1 MLQKFWG
8 DMTQDEKLD
17 VLRTDIERL
26 FAAINSSNGNISVIE
41 MQMGELFVRLN
52 ESDLWPSVARS
63 AARGG
68 G

>member
-1 MLQKFWG
+1 MPQKFWS

-26 FAAINSSNGNISVIE
+26 FAAINSANGNISAME
-41 MQMGELFVRLN
+41 MGIGDLFVRLN
-52 ESDLWPSVARS
+52 ESDFWPNAARS

>member
-1 MLQKFWG
+1 MPQEFWS

-26 FAAINSSNGNISVIE
+26 FAAINSANGNISAME
-41 MQMGELFVRLN
+41 MGIADLFVRLD
-52 ESDLWPSVARS
+52 ESALWASAARS
-63 AARGG
+63 ATRGG